1 MSFEVDTSSII
12 KGSEKILRENSKKA
26 TRALGIVGL
35 AIVNDAVNQ
44 APKPPV
50 KTGLLRSS
58 HFFQVGNKVV
68 RGEGAEGASTNADDL
83 ELVVGF
89 NTEYAAKQHEL
100 YTGNYPD
107 TEKGRE
113 RRSWNTGSGKKFLSS
128 KIERNRNEYK
138 KILERELLSDTPP

>member
-1 MSFEVDTSSII
+1 MSIQIDTSDLTIGFERII
-12 KGSEKILRENSKKA
+12 RNNTKKA
-26 TRALGIVGL
+26 NKALGIVGQ
-35 AIVNDAVNQ
+35 AIINDAVNV

-68 RGEGAEGASTNADDL
+68 KGEKAKGASTSTGEL

-89 NTEYAAKQHEL
+89 NTEYAAKIHET

-107 TEKGRE
+107 TTQGRISKS
-113 RRSWNTGSGKKFLSS
+113 RNTDSGKKFLSS
-128 KIERNRNEYK
+128 KIERNRGEYK
-138 KILERELLSDTPP
+138 QILEREISGSSS